1 MTLENLYFCSQIVAA
16 IAIIASLIFVGL
28 QVRQST
34 TTNRA
39 AAAQAFSQQYSDLN
53 HMLLHSDVREI
64 FARGLDGVGALSP
77 AERVG
82 FFSVLS
88 SISRT
93 VEAFYYQKGKGAL
106 DSKLFEGW
114 FLQYLDLHGNKG
126 AREFWALRK
135 HQYTNDF
142 VLYLDQRLASGRP
155 QPLYDALANG
165 EAAQA
170 ER

>member
-1 MTLENLYFCSQIVAA
+1 MN
-16 IAIIASLIFVGL
+16 
-28 QVRQST
+28 
-34 TTNRA
+34 
-39 AAAQAFSQQYSDLN
+39 
-53 HMLLHSDVREI
+53 
-64 FARGLDGVGALSP
+64 P
-77 AERVG
+77 AEKVG

-114 FLQYLDLHGNKG
+114 FMQYLDLHGNKG

-155 QPLYDALANG
+155 QPLYDALAHE
-165 EAAQA
+165 EAAQV
-170 ER
+170 EG